1 MGRHSQASSL
11 VPSGSFEG
19 EGCGST
25 VPGSVLL
32 GIIQLLG
39 GEWGGIRNYLQ
50 AFQCNM
56 YGGGGGGDYKI
67 LMDII
72 RSLGWE
78 EGCNCL

>member
-25 VPGSVLL
+25 VPGSVLI

-56 YGGGGGGDYKI
+56 YGGEGGDYN
-67 LMDII
+67 DY
-72 RSLGWE
+72 
-78 EGCNCL
+78 N

>member
-1 MGRHSQASSL
+1 MGWGGTLKHLHWYHQVLLR
-11 VPSGSFEG
+11 

-25 VPGSVLL
+25 VPGSVLI

-56 YGGGGGGDYKI
+56 YGGEGGDYN
-67 LMDII
+67 DY
-72 RSLGWE
+72 
-78 EGCNCL
+78 N